1 MNKDNNTN
9 FWISY
14 ADLMAGLL
22 FVFILLIGAI
32 IVKYSL
38 LESESTILEKN
49 LQDKSSALEKNRDK
63 LAKREQEIT
72 DLFKDIEEKEL
83 TLSSITDKLKYNKE
97 LLKAALTQ
105 NKKLQEALTTNLN
118 KLNKQTELLYKKE
131 TLINEF
137 IEKIKN
143 NKQIITAKNSENE
156 TLSTALLATKD
167 TLKNKEEKL
176 KKLLDE
182 LLVKKNIIQNLEAS
196 NKEFDKKISNL
207 TTSNKQQELNLIK
220 KDDLIQSYL
229 NQLDLKSKETVDL
242 KEVIELKDKELSK
255 ILDQILL
262 KENLIKS
269 FKEKNIKLDNEI
281 LTLKEKVQT
290 SQEEKKIFIK
300 DLQTTKLKIKNLTG
314 LKIKVIT
321 ILKDSLGKEIQIDPK
336 NGAIRLSSNI
346 LFDEGKHLLKDNA
359 KQSLKNQLFKYLNTI
374 LENKEINQHIDKI
387 IIEGHTNSKG
397 SFFYNLNLSQ
407 QRAYSVMQFLLSLNF
422 KEKEKLQQLLVAS
435 GRSYLDP
442 IFNKNNIED
451 KEASRRIE
459 VKFSLKNEEAI
470 KEIETILDEK

>member
-229 NQLDLKSKETVDL
+229 NQLDLKSKETVNL